1 MSETA
6 NHVQG
11 AAKAFNGQA
20 DTYSETASK
29 AFRNAKDQNGVPKSQ
44 QPDRTIKPNTEAGNA
59 AGLRDDNVVQYEF
72 TNSKGEKV
80 IIRQDKTTTYPDGG
94 VQPPHYNTGKS
105 SDNKLKNTTIIMNT
119 IKPYEIKEIYTGHYF
134 MVLDMLDVSD
144 FLKIISDE
152 YKYLWFFNK
161 SACYGEALTLTTR

>member
-1 MSETA
+1 M
-6 NHVQG
+6 QG

-44 QPDRTIKPNTEAGNA
+44 QTDRTIKPNTEAGNA

-72 TNSKGEKV
+72 TNSKGETV

-94 VQPPHYNTGKS
+94 VQPPHNNAGKS
-105 SDNKLKNTTIIMNT
+105 SDNKLKQHHYY
-119 IKPYEIKEIYTGHYF
+119 YEY
-134 MVLDMLDVSD
+134 
-144 FLKIISDE
+144 
-152 YKYLWFFNK
+152 NK
-161 SACYGEALTLTTR
+161 TL